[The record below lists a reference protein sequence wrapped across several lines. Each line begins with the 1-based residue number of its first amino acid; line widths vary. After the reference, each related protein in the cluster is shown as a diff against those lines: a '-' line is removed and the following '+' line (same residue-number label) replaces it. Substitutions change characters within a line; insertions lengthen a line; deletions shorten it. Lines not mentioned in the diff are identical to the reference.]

1 MNYYIGSDSSQ
12 TALQVYY
19 KFDEGNFFETF
30 WAGSR
35 SVTES
40 GVKMKRNYSVGKTK
54 VINLSGGSKIERN
67 SGTYMGLIIPGLRDE
82 SCPFD
87 T

>member
-1 MNYYIGSDSSQ
+1 MNYDIDNNTSK
-12 TALQVYY
+12 TALQIYY

-35 SVTES
+35 ELYES

-54 VINLSGGSKIERN
+54 KINLSGGSIERN